1 MLPSIGGNGLGRD
14 RRRLIGQVSVGQFV
28 VDLGCLACH
37 LGLSATF
44 GLHCG
49 RLDRLAAK
57 FAHLLDERA
66 FVRVAPGEFGGEL
79 IEHLIDL
86 IHAVAPHPEG
96 EPHAVDVGSR
106 KATVIGQIGRLTVG
120 LIRAQAA
127 GIANGEDGHGGDHD
141 KGDNDE
147 QDGHEGLRTA

>member
-1 MLPSIGGNGLGRD
+1 MLSSIGGNGLGRD
-14 RRRLIGQVSVGQFV
+14 RRRLIGVGESVIG
-28 VDLGCLACH
+28 LGCLACR
-37 LGLSATF
+37 LGISASSW
-44 GLHCG
+44 LHGG
-49 RLDRLAAK
+49 RLDRLAAE

-66 FVRVAPGEFGGEL
+66 FVRVAPGEFGGES

-96 EPHAVDVGSR
+96 EPHTVDVGGGQT
-106 KATVIGQIGRLTVG
+106 AVVGQIGRLTVR
-120 LIRAQAA
+120 LIGAQAT
-127 GIANGEDGHGGDHD
+127 GIADGEDGHGGDHD